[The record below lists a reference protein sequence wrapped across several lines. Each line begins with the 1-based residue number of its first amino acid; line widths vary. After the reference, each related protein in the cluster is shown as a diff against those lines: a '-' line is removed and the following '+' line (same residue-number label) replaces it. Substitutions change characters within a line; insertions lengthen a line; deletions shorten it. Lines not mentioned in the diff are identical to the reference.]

1 MGCLSTQ
8 AQAQARVHALTHA
21 VSGFDNFDLLV
32 GTFRKWQS
40 DIVGV
45 QEVTAPPARASL
57 STDDRLRGARAV
69 GHGTAQR
76 QVLDAFSLHSPTCTT
91 VSRHCNT
98 YSCLPISKLFR
109 EHVDTTFPPFGKC
122 AASARTAESPCVFG
136 ALLHE
141 RGEEDASRDKFYAR
155 V

>member
-1 MGCLSTQ
+1 M
-8 AQAQARVHALTHA
+8 
-21 VSGFDNFDLLV
+21 SGFDNFDLLV

-69 GHGTAQR
+69 GHGT
-76 QVLDAFSLHSPTCTT
+76 T
-91 VSRHCNT
+91 V
-98 YSCLPISKLFR
+98 
-109 EHVDTTFPPFGKC
+109 PPFGKC

-136 ALLHE
+136 ELLHE
-141 RGEEDASRDKFYAR
+141 RGEEVASRDKFYAR